1 MIFAPVIRS
10 SAHLNGLRAMDRSL
24 ERFLAQALQ
33 QQAEQQQAEQQ
44 QAQRQQAGNQ
54 ALEETEQSYRLQFD
68 VPGLSRE
75 HLQVDIEGRVVRI
88 ESTAE
93 AARRYRWAFELPQ
106 ELDAAASTA
115 QLVNGVLTLQ
125 LGKKAPPQPQGT
137 RINIT

>member
-10 SAHLNGLRAMDRSL
+10 SAHLNGLRAMDRGL

-33 QQAEQQQAEQQ
+33 QQAEQQQA
-44 QAQRQQAGNQ
+44 QRQQAGHQ

>member
-10 SAHLNGLRAMDRSL
+10 SAHLNGLRAMDRGL
-24 ERFLAQALQ
+24 ERFLAQTLH
-33 QQAEQQQAEQQ
+33 Q
-44 QAQRQQAGNQ
+44 QAQRQQASTQ
-54 ALEETEQSYRLQFD
+54 SLEETEQGYQLQLD

-75 HLQVDIEGRVVRI
+75 QLQVDIEGRVVRI

-93 AARRYRWAFELPQ
+93 AARRYRRAFELPQ
-106 ELDAAASTA
+106 ELDAATSAA

-137 RINIT
+137 RINIS

>member
-24 ERFLAQALQ
+24 ERFLAQAL
-33 QQAEQQQAEQQ
+33 QQQAEQQ

>member
-10 SAHLNGLRAMDRSL
+10 SAHLNGLRAMDRGL
-24 ERFLAQALQ
+24 ERFLAQA
-33 QQAEQQQAEQQ
+33 
-44 QAQRQQAGNQ
+44 QRQQASTQ
-54 ALEETEQSYRLQFD
+54 PLEETEQGYQLQLD

>member
-24 ERFLAQALQ
+24 ERFLAQALH
-33 QQAEQQQAEQQ
+33 Q
-44 QAQRQQAGNQ
+44 QAQRQRESAQP
-54 ALEETEQSYRLQFD
+54 LEETEQGYRLQLD

-75 HLQVDIEGRVVRI
+75 QLQVDIEGRVVRI

-106 ELDAAASTA
+106 ELDAATSSA
-115 QLVNGVLTLQ
+115 QLADGVLTLQ